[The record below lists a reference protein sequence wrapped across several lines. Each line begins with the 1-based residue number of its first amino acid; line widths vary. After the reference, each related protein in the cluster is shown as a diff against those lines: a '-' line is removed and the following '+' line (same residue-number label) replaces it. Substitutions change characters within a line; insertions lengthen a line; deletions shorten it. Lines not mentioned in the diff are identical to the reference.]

1 MEIGAVVPHIPDHEV
16 LRCIGKGSYGEVWL
30 ARAVTGTL
38 RAVKVVRRED
48 FELDRTFEREFEGIM
63 KFEPVSREHPG
74 LVQVLHV
81 GRNDEEKFYFY
92 VMELGDD
99 KVRGSTVDAADYES
113 RTLGTDKALKH
124 RLPILDCIENGAQI
138 AEGLAHLHECG
149 LTHRDIKPANIIFVN
164 GKAKLADIGLVA
176 TAGQMTFVGTE
187 GFVPPEGPGTKLADI
202 YSLGMVLYELAT
214 GKDRL
219 EFPELPDDPGDSR
232 TRPQRQALN
241 AIILKACALQAK
253 KRFSSAREMGLAL
266 RAAKSKRAKGKSLP
280 VRLITLPVATAAA
293 AFAIVTWQ
301 HNGAMPW
308 PPGRFAKG
316 QLLAPPPPARSGKVR
331 LESNPAGASVERDG
345 VVIGRTPFIDEAPAG
360 LVNYVFRRKQY
371 QDKILPVIEIVADQL
386 KTLDM
391 VKLQFYN
398 PPKPGQTWENSL
410 EMIFDPQK
418 DGHISRRAVT
428 YDQFQS
434 LKNLSNVDNAGM
446 ALEYPGPNELLA
458 MVHIERDD
466 ALGFCDALTQRE
478 SQLGWLTLD
487 LCYRPE
493 NYVLKDPEKA
503 KKKQDERPGDQNCF
517 RLVVEKYG
525 TITLDSD
532 PPGAAVYEG
541 GLRKGNTPWTMTR
554 QRPGQ
559 LDFRLV
565 LPGFSESDVQLELK
579 SGASLTYTETLKK
592 NKLPVFGKEWKNSL
606 GIPFRPIPPE
616 VNILAAAWETR
627 VQDYAEFA
635 KATNTPIRLKDDNK
649 DGKDDLEQ
657 GPDHPVANITRAEAR
672 DFCKWLT
679 AREREKK
686 FLDSSMEYRLPSDA
700 EWSLAAGSGP
710 GNESQRTP
718 AQRHMTVYDIYPWRP
733 AYQWPPLRAGPVSKD
748 DKSKPQKAAANL
760 GDLTALK
767 KGVLGD
773 LKPWQTELLVSLS
786 YTNMESPGEDDGVTG
801 YDDGVVFT
809 SPVGKFAPIGTGLFD
824 LSGNVWE
831 FVEED
836 YGVGKDSN
844 RNQDLRAYA
853 VVRGGAWNT
862 LAFEAEELATQYRKA
877 IPPDMADIFYGFRVM
892 VALTPAAMAS
902 AAAAAKPPPAASAS
916 PLPNAFPDPTIF
928 DESTSD

>member
-266 RAAKSKRAKGKSLP
+266 RAAKSKRPKGQSLP

-308 PPGRFAKG
+308 PPGRFAEG
-316 QLLAPPPPARSGKVR
+316 QSIAPPPPARTGKVR
-331 LESNPAGASVERDG
+331 LQSVPQGAAVERGG

-371 QDKILPVIEIVADQL
+371 RDAVIAGIAIEADVLKDAEIVE
-386 KTLDM
+386 
-391 VKLQFYN
+391 LQFHN
-398 PPKPGQTWENSL
+398 PPKPGQPWENSL
-410 EMIFDPQK
+410 EMIFDPQEN
-418 DGHISRRAVT
+418 GHISRRAVS

-434 LKNLSNVDNAGM
+434 LRTLNNAGVVV
-446 ALEYPGPNELLA
+446 EYPGPNEQLA
-458 MVHIERDD
+458 MVYMQKDD

-478 SQLGWLTLD
+478 SQLGWLTPD
-487 LCYRPE
+487 LSYRPE
-493 NYVLKDPEKA
+493 IYVPKDPQKA
-503 KKKQDERPGDQNCF
+503 KTVQDSTPGEQNCF

-525 TITLDSD
+525 TITLNSE
-532 PPGAAVYEG
+532 PQGAAVYEG
-541 GLRKGNTPWTMTR
+541 GLRKGNTPWTMPR
-554 QRPGQ
+554 QRPGE
-559 LDFRLV
+559 LTFRLV
-565 LPGFSESDVQLELK
+565 LPGFSESKFQIELK
-579 SGASLTYTETLKK
+579 SGASVLHTEPLKR
-592 NKLPVFGKEWKNSL
+592 NQLPVFGKEWKNSL

-627 VQDYAEFA
+627 VVDYAEFA
-635 KATNTPIRLKDDNK
+635 RETNTPVRLKDDNK

-657 GPDHPVANITRAEAR
+657 GPNHPVVNITRAEAR

-679 AREREKK
+679 SREREKK

-710 GNESQRTP
+710 GNENQRTP
-718 AQRHMTVYDIYPWRP
+718 AQRHMTVSGIYPWRP
-733 AYQWPPLRAGPVSKD
+733 AYQFPPPRAGPASKG

-773 LKPWQTELLVSLS
+773 LKPWQNEALVSLP
-786 YTNMESPGEDDGVTG
+786 YKDLESGGEVGRGPG

-809 SPVGKFAPIGTGLFD
+809 SPVGQFAPVGTGLFD

-844 RNQDLRAYA
+844 RNQELRAFA
-853 VVRGGAWNT
+853 VVRGGGWNT
-862 LAFEAEELATQYRKA
+862 LASEAEKLATQYRKE
-877 IPPDMADIFYGFRVM
+877 IPPDTADIFYGFRVM

-902 AAAAAKPPPAASAS
+902 AAAAATPPPAASTS
-916 PLPNAFPDPTIF
+916 PLPSAFPDPTIF